1 MQRHLVSIG
10 AALAAFALAPL
21 AHASPEAKPVTRA
34 SNCFASN
41 HWESWTAG
49 PSGDTLYL
57 RVNLKDYYQVDLTP
71 GSHVV
76 KRGNEF
82 LVNHVRG
89 SSWICSALDL
99 DLQLSDNLGFRQPL
113 IARSMRK
120 MTAEEVAA
128 LPKKYRP

>member
-10 AALAAFALAPL
+10 AALAALALASV
-21 AHASPEAKPVTRA
+21 AHASPEAKPVTKV
-34 SNCFASN
+34 SNCFPSN
-41 HWESWTAG
+41 QWQGWTAG
-49 PSGDTLYL
+49 PTGDTLYF

-71 GSHVV
+71 GSRVT

-82 LVNHVRG
+82 LVNQVRG
-89 SSWICSALDL
+89 SNWICSALDL

-113 IARSMRK
+113 IATSMRK

-128 LPKKYRP
+128 LPKKCKP